1 MTNTLLLTH
10 SFETGLARTLLIP
23 TKGELYLTA
32 KRCFDVAAASV
43 MLVLLAP
50 LFAVIAMCIKL
61 TDGGSVFFVQKRV
74 GKNGVLFPF
83 IKFRSMVANA
93 DAMKAK
99 LAAQNDHGAN
109 AVTFKMK
116 RDPRVTW
123 IGRLLRKSSM
133 DELPQ
138 LWNVIRG
145 EMSFVGPRPAV
156 PAEVAKYT
164 PEQRGRLAVTPGL
177 TCTWQVEG
185 RGDIPFEGQVQMDL
199 DYIARRSVRF
209 DLSLLFRTVPA
220 ILSGRGAY

>member
-10 SFETGLARTLLIP
+10 SLETAFTRNAFVP
-23 TKGELYLTA
+23 TKLELYHAA
-32 KRCFDVAAASV
+32 KRTFDITFASIMLV
-43 MLVLLAP
+43 MLLPV
-50 LFAVIAMCIKL
+50 FAVIALCIKL
-61 TDGGSVFFVQKRV
+61 TDRGPVFFIQKRV

-83 IKFRSMVANA
+83 VKFRSMLVNA
-93 DAMKAK
+93 EALKAK

-116 RDPRVTW
+116 KDPRVTW

-138 LWNVIRG
+138 LWNVLRG

-164 PEQRGRLAVTPGL
+164 PEQRARLAVTPGL

-209 DLSLLFRTVPA
+209 DLSLILRTVPA